1 MQRFQSILQFK
12 KVSCK
17 NCYKCVRNCPV
28 KAIRVHDHQA
38 RIIESQCIYCEKCIL
53 VCPQDAKEEQNMI
66 PAIRSAMKNKA
77 QVIASLHPAY
87 LARFGVTGI
96 NKIREAMK
104 KLGFADVADAA
115 EGASLMTAQYRA
127 LFPEQ
132 KELGVMISSACPV
145 IVQLIKKHYPHLLG
159 NLVQSASMMQFHA
172 NYLKKQYPKARIV
185 YVSPCISVMSELR
198 EPGNEVDYVI
208 TLEELA
214 EWLKKE
220 GISVKEEE
228 PERSAYRSR
237 EIALADGL
245 TDLLGTVKGIRKLS
259 VSGMEQCREVLK
271 ELHPEDF
278 ENCFLEMYACSGGCV
293 AGPSF
298 QMKKGR
304 YLADVFAVKNAAF
317 GKSFHEEAGD
327 YELPE
332 FELRRNFGYCLAQ
345 VQAED
350 EVSEEEIRDALA
362 EMGKFSPKDE
372 LNCGACGYNT
382 CREKAIAIIQNKAE
396 VAMCI
401 PYMRARQESYSN
413 KVFNAMPGLLVT
425 VDYNLKI
432 IQMNQAATKLF
443 NIPKKRR
450 LIGKP
455 VSEIMDDYS
464 LASILSFDR
473 NLMQDE
479 IYLEDQKCYLDRVMT
494 NDKENKMIL
503 CIMKDITKERKHKD
517 QIHNAQIEAARMAD
531 KLVEEQLKIVQQI
544 AGLLGETA
552 ADTKVAVEKL
562 KNTILLESEEEN
574 EKK

>member
-1 MQRFQSILQFK
+1 
-12 KVSCK
+12 
-17 NCYKCVRNCPV
+17 
-28 KAIRVHDHQA
+28 
-38 RIIESQCIYCEKCIL
+38 
-53 VCPQDAKEEQNMI
+53 
-66 PAIRSAMKNKA
+66 
-77 QVIASLHPAY
+77 
-87 LARFGVTGI
+87 
-96 NKIREAMK
+96 
-104 KLGFADVADAA
+104 
-115 EGASLMTAQYRA
+115 
-127 LFPEQ
+127 
-132 KELGVMISSACPV
+132 
-145 IVQLIKKHYPHLLG
+145 
-159 NLVQSASMMQFHA
+159 
-172 NYLKKQYPKARIV
+172 
-185 YVSPCISVMSELR
+185 
-198 EPGNEVDYVI
+198 
-208 TLEELA
+208 
-214 EWLKKE
+214 
-220 GISVKEEE
+220 
-228 PERSAYRSR
+228 
-237 EIALADGL
+237 
-245 TDLLGTVKGIRKLS
+245 
-259 VSGMEQCREVLK
+259 MEQCREVLK

-317 GKSFHEEAGD
+317 GKNFHEEAGD

-332 FELRRNFGYCLAQ
+332 FELRRNFGYCPAQ

-350 EVSEEEIRDALA
+350 EVSEEEIRDVLA

-443 NIPKKRR
+443 NVPKKRR

-464 LASILSFDR
+464 LASILAFDR

-517 QIHNAQIEAARMAD
+517 QIYHAQVEAARMAD

-562 KNTILLESEEEN
+562 KNTILLESEEPN